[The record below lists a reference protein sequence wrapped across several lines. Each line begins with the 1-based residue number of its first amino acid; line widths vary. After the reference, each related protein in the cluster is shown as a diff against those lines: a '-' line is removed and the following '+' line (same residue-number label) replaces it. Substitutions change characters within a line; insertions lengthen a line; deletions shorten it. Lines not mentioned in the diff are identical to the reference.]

1 MPRHGQVP
9 SLRFSLRCGVKF
21 GGPTQSALYGAWCSG
36 CLDYMKTDIL
46 IIRSKWHDK
55 WAWPAFYFCFFF
67 SFLVDTPGVLFY
79 LLPAHG
85 RSVFL
90 GQGLEWCGPKCLY
103 RLHFIFLSLYYKV
116 YNNNNKGGCF
126 RRGREQTSPR
136 SSSGLVFQRGG
147 DISAAR
153 CCCCCGE
160 EAPK

>member
-21 GGPTQSALYGAWCSG
+21 EGPTQSALYGAWCSG

-55 WAWPAFYFCFFF
+55 WAWPAFYFCFSPFLLTPQGLYF
-67 SFLVDTPGVLFY
+67 TSFRDTD
-79 LLPAHG
+79 G
-85 RSVFL
+85 RFFL

-116 YNNNNKGGCF
+116 YNNNKGGCF

-136 SSSGLVFQRGG
+136 SPSGLVFQRGG
-147 DISAAR
+147 DTSAAR
-153 CCCCCGE
+153 CCCCCGGE
-160 EAPK
+160 ETPK